1 MYKRLYFVVAWM
13 VLSVSFCPCKGKSF
27 FQQPPKSHV
36 LFKVDERTEFFRTLF
51 NLATEDE
58 VDEDMK
64 PCETDYYQEVKQH
77 FDEFK
82 NHPLISYI
90 RDNENIKIDF
100 SAVGLMFYGL
110 QDFEFNDA
118 YSKELASYG
127 ITKAQLDSLR
137 PAFIDFYTKSDFGA
151 FFKSHQGYYERA
163 LTSVQEG
170 IETEGLLSKV
180 RDFYQFS
187 DREMTLIVFVE
198 LTNNANNKAITFYN
212 NYAPNSRAVILANV
226 CDDPKR
232 PAAANLVLSL
242 DDDIRGILYH
252 ETSHLFTNQLLQ
264 KYIGSLRAYEP
275 ICEDCTAIQIEDK
288 VDHLVIFPLQAILLK
303 RLNGNPE
310 GEDFYLNECQ
320 DVKKDIYQRLT
331 RYDPRDDLSFE
342 KVYAECIELIK
353 ADAAKN

>member
-1 MYKRLYFVVAWM
+1 MYKRFYFVVAWM
-13 VLSVSFCPCKGKSF
+13 VLPVSFCPCKGKSF

-137 PAFIDFYTKSDFGA
+137 PALQDFYAKSGFHA
-151 FFKSHQGYYERA
+151 FFNSHQNYYEKA
-163 LTSVQEG
+163 LAPLKKEVD
-170 IETEGLLSKV
+170 TENLLEHIQK
-180 RDFYQFS
+180 FYQS
-187 DREMTLIVFVE
+187 SNQASTLTVFVE
-198 LTNNANNKAITFYN
+198 LTNNANNKAVTFYN
-212 NYAPNSRAVILANV
+212 YYDPNSRAVILANV
-226 CDDPKR
+226 CDDPNR
-232 PAAANLVLSL
+232 PTAANLVLAL

-252 ETSHLFTNQLLQ
+252 EVSHLFTNQLLDR
-264 KYIGSLRAYEP
+264 YIGDLKTYEP
-275 ICEDCTAIQIEDK
+275 VCEGCSAIEVEDK
-288 VDHLVIFPLQAILLK
+288 VDHLIVFPLQAVLLK
-303 RLNGNPE
+303 RLNGNSE
-310 GEDFYLNECQ
+310 GEYFYLNECQ
-320 DVKKDIYQRLT
+320 DVRKDIYERLS
-331 RYDPRDDLSFE
+331 RYDPEGDISFE
-342 KVYAECIELIK
+342 KVYSECIEMIK
-353 ADAAKN
+353 TNAAKN